1 MRLTLLR
8 HPATRAPPGLC
19 YGRYEPGLAVPASH
33 SAKHCTLPEP
43 QPTRIVSSP
52 QPRCQDFAAALA
64 ARWMI
69 GVERDARWQELDFGD
84 WEGLSFDT
92 LPRAEID
99 RWAESPWKFQPPG
112 GEPIVA
118 LVARV
123 CAALN
128 DLLADSSPDN
138 TVLVVSHAGPIRAA
152 LGLLRGAPQHR
163 WLAQPVPFATP
174 ITVACH
180 DRVALP

>member
-33 SAKHCTLPEP
+33 SAKHCALPEP

-52 QPRCQDFAAALA
+52 QSRCHDFAAALA
-64 ARWMI
+64 DRWAI
-69 GVERDARWQELDFGD
+69 AVACDARWQELDFGD
-84 WEGLSFDT
+84 WEGQSFDT

-99 RWAESPWKFQPPG
+99 HWAESAWAFQPPG

-123 CAALN
+123 CTALN
-128 DLLADSSPDN
+128 DLLAASTPDDA
-138 TVLVVSHAGPIRAA
+138 VLVVSHAGPIRAA
-152 LGLLRGAPQHR
+152 LGLLRGAPQRR

-174 ITVACH
+174 ITVVCH
-180 DRVALP
+180 APVVLP